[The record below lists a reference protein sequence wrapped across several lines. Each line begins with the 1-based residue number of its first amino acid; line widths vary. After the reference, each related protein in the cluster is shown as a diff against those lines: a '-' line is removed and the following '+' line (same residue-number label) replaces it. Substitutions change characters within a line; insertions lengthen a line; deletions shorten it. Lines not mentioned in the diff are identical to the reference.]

1 MKRTRF
7 QARWP
12 EHSRLDQPCP
22 LAQYVYVPDDPWV
35 LLHGHEYS
43 VNPRAYIAQDDLSV
57 SEDKVSIEFYLLE
70 PHPGLASP
78 NHLVP

>member
-1 MKRTRF
+1 MSMC
-7 QARWP
+7 QMI
-12 EHSRLDQPCP
+12 
-22 LAQYVYVPDDPWV
+22 
-35 LLHGHEYS
+35 HGCYYTGMSNNS
-43 VNPRAYIAQDDLSV
+43 VNLRAYIAQDDLSV